1 MPLAYDTTSLEGF
14 SAGILLLPEGTRTVA
29 ARTLTSTVAVGVG
42 GTVIICTASVATD
55 LKAGTALSF
64 FKAGDKARTYVLVS
78 EDVTVATTTT
88 DIPIFSAK
96 YAIATASTAR
106 IVDDLLPMYGI
117 QEFPLAA
124 QTTTVDTTNTLS
136 GTGTEKKA
144 IRSDRTIQFSGVENH
159 YDPAVGGDPAL
170 QLIKET
176 QRVGGLFG
184 RELYFYAVYP
194 DGEVIE
200 AAILITDYNQPGSYN
215 EVKKYSFTAHLQGTS
230 FNWVSP
236 YLQSGY

>member
-1 MPLAYDTTSLEGF
+1 MPLAYDTVSLEGF
-14 SAGILLLPEGTRTVA
+14 SAGILLLPAGSRTVV
-29 ARTLTSTVAVGVG
+29 ARTLTSTAVNIGD
-42 GTVIICTASVATD
+42 TVVSCTASVSTD

-64 FKAGDKARTYVLVS
+64 FKAGELSRTYVLVS
-78 EDVTVATTTT
+78 EDVTVATTATN
-88 DIPIFSAK
+88 IPIFSSK
-96 YAIATASTAR
+96 YAIATDSTAR

-144 IRSDRTIQFSGVENH
+144 IRSDRTIQFSGVENR
-159 YDPAVGGDPAL
+159 YAPTVGGDPAL
-170 QLIKET
+170 QLLKET
-176 QRVGGLFG
+176 QRIGGLFG

-200 AAILITDYNQPGSYN
+200 AAILVTDYNQPGSYN
-215 EVKKYSFTAHLQGTS
+215 EVKKYSFTAHLQGSS
-230 FNWVSP
+230 FSWVSP
-236 YLQSGY
+236 YASVGY

>member
-1 MPLAYDTTSLEGF
+1 MPLAYDTVSLEGF
-14 SAGILLLPEGTRTVA
+14 SAGILLLPAGSRTVV
-29 ARTLTSTVAVGVG
+29 ARTLTSTAVNIGD
-42 GTVIICTASVATD
+42 TVVSCTASVSTD

-64 FKAGDKARTYVLVS
+64 FKAGELSRTYVLVS
-78 EDVTVATTTT
+78 EDVTVATTATN
-88 DIPIFSAK
+88 IPIFSSK
-96 YAIATASTAR
+96 YVITTDSTAR

-144 IRSDRTIQFSGVENH
+144 IRSDRTIQFSGVENR
-159 YDPAVGGDPAL
+159 YAPTVGGDPAL
-170 QLIKET
+170 QLLKES
-176 QRVGGLFG
+176 QRVDGLFG

-200 AAILITDYNQPGSYN
+200 AAILVTDYNQPGSYN
-215 EVKKYSFTAHLQGTS
+215 EVKKYSFTAHLQGSS
-230 FNWVSP
+230 FSWVSP
-236 YLQSGY
+236 YASVGY

>member
-14 SAGILLLPEGTRTVA
+14 SAGILLLPQGSRTVV
-29 ARTLTSTVAVGVG
+29 ARTLTSTAVGIG
-42 GTVIICTASVATD
+42 DTVVSCTASVSTD

-64 FKAGDKARTYVLVS
+64 FKTGELSRTYVLVS
-78 EDVTVATTTT
+78 EDVTVETTAT
-88 DIPIFSAK
+88 DIPIFSSK
-96 YAIATASTAR
+96 YAIATGSTAR

-159 YDPAVGGDPAL
+159 YALPVGGDPAL
-170 QLIKET
+170 QLLKET
-176 QRVGGLFG
+176 QRIGGLFG

-200 AAILITDYNQPGSYN
+200 AAILVTDYSQPGSYN

-230 FNWVSP
+230 FSWVSP
-236 YLQSGY
+236 YASVGY

>member
-14 SAGILLLPEGTRTVA
+14 SAGILLLPQGSRTVV
-29 ARTLTSTVAVGVG
+29 ARTLTSTAVGIG
-42 GTVIICTASVATD
+42 DTVVSCTASVSTD

-64 FKAGDKARTYVLVS
+64 FKTGELSRTYVLVS
-78 EDVTVATTTT
+78 EDVTVETTAT
-88 DIPIFSAK
+88 DIPIFSSK
-96 YAIATASTAR
+96 YAIATGSTAR
-106 IVDDLLPMYGI
+106 IIDDLLPMYGI

-159 YDPAVGGDPAL
+159 YALPVGGDPAL
-170 QLIKET
+170 QLLKET
-176 QRVGGLFG
+176 QRIGGLFG

-200 AAILITDYNQPGSYN
+200 AAILVTDYSQPGSYN

-230 FNWVSP
+230 FSWVSP
-236 YLQSGY
+236 YASVGY

>member
-14 SAGILLLPEGTRTVA
+14 SAGILLLPQGSRTVV
-29 ARTLTSTVAVGVG
+29 ARTLTSTAVGIG
-42 GTVIICTASVATD
+42 DTVVSCTASVSTD

-64 FKAGDKARTYVLVS
+64 FKTGELSRTYVLVS
-78 EDVTVATTTT
+78 EDVTVETTAT
-88 DIPIFSAK
+88 DIPIFSSK
-96 YAIATASTAR
+96 YAIATGSTAR
-106 IVDDLLPMYGI
+106 IIDDLLPMYGI

-159 YDPAVGGDPAL
+159 YALPVGGDPAL
-170 QLIKET
+170 QLLKET
-176 QRVGGLFG
+176 QRIGGLFG

-200 AAILITDYNQPGSYN
+200 AAILVTDYNQPGSYN

-230 FNWVSP
+230 FSWVSP
-236 YLQSGY
+236 YASVGY

>member
-14 SAGILLLPEGTRTVA
+14 SAGILLLPQGSRTVV
-29 ARTLTSTVAVGVG
+29 ARTLTSTAVGIG
-42 GTVIICTASVATD
+42 DTVVSCTASVSTD

-64 FKAGDKARTYVLVS
+64 FKTGELSRTYVLVS
-78 EDVTVATTTT
+78 EDVTVETTAT
-88 DIPIFSAK
+88 DIPIFSSK
-96 YAIATASTAR
+96 YAIATGSTAR
-106 IVDDLLPMYGI
+106 IIDDLLPMYGI

-159 YDPAVGGDPAL
+159 YALPVGGDPAL
-170 QLIKET
+170 QLLKET
-176 QRVGGLFG
+176 QRIGGLFG

-200 AAILITDYNQPGSYN
+200 AAILVTDYNQPGSYN
-215 EVKKYSFTAHLQGTS
+215 EVKKYSFTAHLQGSS
-230 FNWVSP
+230 FSWVSP
-236 YLQSGY
+236 YASVGY

>member
-1 MPLAYDTTSLEGF
+1 MPLAYNTTSLEGF
-14 SAGILLLPEGTRTVA
+14 SAGILLLPKGTRTVV
-29 ARTLTSTVAVGVG
+29 ARTLTSTVAVAVG
-42 GTVIICTASVATD
+42 ATVITCTASVATD
-55 LKAGTALSF
+55 LKAGMALSF
-64 FKAGDKARTYVLVS
+64 FKDGDKARTYVLIS
-78 EDVTVATTTT
+78 EDVTVATTATN
-88 DIPIFSAK
+88 IPIFSSK

-117 QEFPLAA
+117 QEFPLSA

-159 YDPAVGGDPAL
+159 YDSPVGGDPAL
-170 QLIKET
+170 QLIKQT
-176 QRVGGLFG
+176 QRDGGYFG

-194 DGEVIE
+194 DGEIIE
-200 AAILITDYNQPGSYN
+200 AAILITDYSQPGSYN

-230 FNWVSP
+230 FTWVDP
-236 YLQSGY
+236 YS